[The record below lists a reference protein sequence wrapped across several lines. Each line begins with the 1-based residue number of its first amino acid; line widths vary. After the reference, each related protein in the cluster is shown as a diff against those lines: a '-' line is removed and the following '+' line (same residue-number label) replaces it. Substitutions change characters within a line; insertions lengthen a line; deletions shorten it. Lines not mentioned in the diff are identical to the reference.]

1 VERGEGPSLIRN
13 VLEQY
18 FEKHRRIQYEVKT
31 REALKVWSL
40 IVDDYIRDHTEP
52 VYIKKHTLYV
62 KTDSSALAGELS
74 MREGDLLRKLNES
87 LNTHLLKR
95 IVFKSGSITAHGKK
109 SRKQEQ
115 GSAQLTSKTLKK
127 IDNIV
132 RRIKEDELRG
142 ILKKFLKSTA
152 KKRDFEK

>member
-1 VERGEGPSLIRN
+1 MERGEGPSLIRN
-13 VLEQY
+13 VIEQY
-18 FEKHRRIQYEVKT
+18 FAKHRKIQYEVKT

-40 IVDDYIRDHTEP
+40 IVDEYVRDHTEP
-52 VYIKKHTLYV
+52 VYVKEHTLYV
-62 KTDSSALAGELS
+62 KTDSSALASELS
-74 MREGDLLRKLNES
+74 LQEDDLLRRLNGS
-87 LNTHLLKR
+87 LKIQLLKR
-95 IVFKSGSITAHGKK
+95 IVFKSGSITAQGKK

-115 GSAQLTSKTLKK
+115 GSALLTSKTLKK